1 MSNNLSEGPVI
12 ISDLSVEGINQALLS
27 LQERQDQA
35 KGLRGRA
42 TVHDRLGIDD
52 PSETSDAVSLGV
64 LQAGTAF
71 SLVTF
76 LAQGG
81 TGLVA
86 FKPGTTYVELQA
98 NLRQN
103 VNFASGQSI
112 EARVLAR
119 AWGTQS
125 GNDKGIAITQSD
137 GTVIAEVLFDG
148 TTQGLKVGDFTAVTL
163 DDDTEVQLR
172 VKGSASTESLLIYG
186 VALDMRYAIDVL
198 TV

>member
-12 ISDLSVEGINQALLS
+12 VMGTTVADINQALLE
-27 LQERQDQA
+27 LQERQDKA

-42 TVHDRLGIDD
+42 RVYDRLGISD
-52 PSETSDAVSLGV
+52 PSEGADAVSLQV

-81 TGLVA
+81 TGLLA
-86 FKPGTTYVELQA
+86 FKPGTTYVELSA

-163 DDDTEVQLR
+163 DDDTEVQVR

-186 VALDMRYAIDVL
+186 VALDMRFSIDVL